1 MQNNTAVNTV
11 TVDVNNASKKDAT
24 ILADLVVQHRNEK
37 RSATRIVSKL
47 NSDLGDGLIAGS
59 FTVDEIQALVAD
71 AKKAF
76 SDAMDVVQKRALS
89 LRQIPRGATGP
100 GGIHRDDAV
109 TEIFAAAK
117 KSAAVERNTSALKKA
132 GKI

>member
-1 MQNNTAVNTV
+1 MQNNTAANTV
-11 TVDVNNASKKDAT
+11 TVDVNNASKKDAN
-24 ILADLVVQHRNEK
+24 ILADLVVQHRQEK
-37 RSATRIVSKL
+37 RNPTRIVSKL
-47 NSDLGDGLIAGS
+47 NSDLGDSLIGGNATS
-59 FTVDEIQALVAD
+59 DEIQAFVAE

-76 SDAMDVVQKRALS
+76 SDAMDVLLKRALA
-89 LRQIPRGATGP
+89 LRQIPRGATGA

-109 TEIFAAAK
+109 VEIFAATK